1 MMKSNDITSKPVD
14 RLPAMPASPDP
25 RGAAASPSPP
35 VGTTEQVGDRLEP
48 PTPIEGPGGDN
59 LVGGVRRHS
68 DKPKPARF
76 DFAAAN
82 QAHLKSM
89 STMRGNNAGPAKKGP
104 TRR

>member
-1 MMKSNDITSKPVD
+1 MKSNDMTSKSVD
-14 RLPAMPASPDP
+14 ELPALPASPDP
-25 RGAAASPSPP
+25 RGAAASPSPS
-35 VGTTEQVGDRLEP
+35 VGTTEHVEDRLERP
-48 PTPIEGPGGDN
+48 VPIEGPGGDN
-59 LVGGVRRHS
+59 LAGGVRDHP

-89 STMRGNNAGPAKKGP
+89 SAMRGKNAGPVKKTP

>member
-1 MMKSNDITSKPVD
+1 MMKSNDITSKSVD
-14 RLPAMPASPDP
+14 GLPTMPASPDP
-25 RGAAASPSPP
+25 RGAAACPSPP
-35 VGTTEQVGDRLEP
+35 VGITEHVGNPLERP
-48 PTPIEGPGGDN
+48 VATEGPGGDN
-59 LVGGVRRHS
+59 MAGGVRHHS

-89 STMRGNNAGPAKKGP
+89 STMRGKNAGPAKKTP

>member
-1 MMKSNDITSKPVD
+1 MKSNDMTSKPVD
-14 RLPAMPASPDP
+14 GLPTLPASPDP
-25 RGAAASPSPP
+25 RGAAAHPLAP
-35 VGTTEQVGDRLEP
+35 VGTTEPVVDPLERP
-48 PTPIEGPGGDN
+48 VATEGPGGDN
-59 LVGGVRRHS
+59 VAGGVGRHP

-89 STMRGNNAGPAKKGP
+89 SAMRGKNAGPTKKAP